1 LRRLLRCGLVGAA
14 ALLFVARI
22 GSQSSGVGTPEAES
36 RSSHGFNSRDI
47 DPGGYLQF
55 ENGGFYADNSPDF
68 TTLFGI
74 NRVTKLTVASRLQ
87 LLALSGPLAQA
98 SGATGDALASSRTG
112 EVFAGFQ
119 AVILSGEGHK
129 PTVSV
134 GYIRG
139 LCASPRRKSTLA
151 PSGIARRSWW
161 VMTSWASTSTRTAFF
176 RTD

>member
-1 LRRLLRCGLVGAA
+1 VRSHFFLEPVLRRLLRCGLVGAA

-87 LLALSGPLAQA
+87 LLALSGHLLKQVELPAML
-98 SGATGDALASSRTG
+98 SRGVALEKSSPDFGQSYCLERD
-112 EVFAGFQ
+112 
-119 AVILSGEGHK
+119 INL
-129 PTVSV
+129 P
-134 GYIRG
+134 
-139 LCASPRRKSTLA
+139 
-151 PSGIARRSWW
+151 
-161 VMTSWASTSTRTAFF
+161 
-176 RTD
+176 

>member
-87 LLALSGPLAQA
+87 LLALSGHLLKQVELPAML
-98 SGATGDALASSRTG
+98 SRGVALEKSS
-112 EVFAGFQ
+112 
-119 AVILSGEGHK
+119 
-129 PTVSV
+129 PD
-134 GYIRG
+134 
-139 LCASPRRKSTLA
+139 
-151 PSGIARRSWW
+151 
-161 VMTSWASTSTRTAFF
+161 F
-176 RTD
+176 RQSYCLERDINLP

>member
-1 LRRLLRCGLVGAA
+1 VRSHFFREPVLRRLLRCGLVGAA

-87 LLALSGPLAQA
+87 LLALSGHLLKQVELPAML
-98 SGATGDALASSRTG
+98 SRGVALEKSSPDFGQSYCLERD
-112 EVFAGFQ
+112 
-119 AVILSGEGHK
+119 INL
-129 PTVSV
+129 P
-134 GYIRG
+134 
-139 LCASPRRKSTLA
+139 
-151 PSGIARRSWW
+151 
-161 VMTSWASTSTRTAFF
+161 
-176 RTD
+176 